1 MSAHSPAEAA
11 AVHLLSGWMGERFFR
26 TFRVGDGDPTPH
38 DAILYQRER
47 RIGVTTGVLWPE
59 GPVAGVSDLAALL
72 TSDIEIDPSVASG
85 GYVIWVPPLVALP
98 EGEPH
103 RSRLRLTLAN
113 CLSGLAPGER
123 REVRLPATVK
133 LAKIDADGAYVSVTG
148 GLASEWLALS
158 EGVRGAFHLDSRAVH
173 RLPSERPELDL
184 ILSRVRDRAAV
195 LEPMEVTDVE
205 IDDTWTVSRL
215 PEGAPAGVTVVAA
228 PESFDPLDGVAV
240 RRGLRAHVAR
250 AVAQREAGGTHLSAL
265 VVVAAL
271 AHLSDEL
278 VTASLRGMNPA
289 AYGILDLIVLVA
301 DGQVRQVLQPRTLP
315 WEQSR

>member
-1 MSAHSPAEAA
+1 MPARSAAEAA
-11 AVHLLSGWMGERFFR
+11 AVHLLAGWMGERFFR
-26 TFRVGDGDPTPH
+26 TFRIDDGDPAPY
-38 DAILYQRER
+38 DAVLQQRER

-59 GPVAGVSDLAALL
+59 GPVAGAADLAELL
-72 TSDIEIDPSVASG
+72 TSDIAGDPSVASG
-85 GYVIWVPPLVALP
+85 GYVVWVPPHVALP

-103 RSRLRLTLAN
+103 RSRLRVILAN
-113 CLSGLAPGER
+113 SLSGLAPGER

-133 LAKIDADGAYVSVTG
+133 LAKIAADGAYVSVTG

-158 EGVRGAFHLDSRAVH
+158 EGVRGAFHLDSRAIH
-173 RLPSERPELDL
+173 RTPSERPELDL
-184 ILSRVRDRAAV
+184 ILTRVRDRAAV
-195 LEPMEVTDVE
+195 LEPLEVTDVD

-215 PEGAPAGVTVVAA
+215 PEGAPAGVTVIAA
-228 PESFDPLDGVAV
+228 PESSDPIDGVAV

-250 AVAQREAGGTHLSAL
+250 AVTQREAGEAGLSAL

-278 VTASLRGMNPA
+278 VTASLRGMNPM
-289 AYGILDLIVLVA
+289 AYGVLDLIVLVA

-315 WEQSR
+315 WEPPR